1 MFWIGF
7 SRIGKVAGAVALT
20 LCLLM
25 GSALA
30 ETFVSYNGQFH
41 FSYPN
46 TWTQIDY
53 TTAEFY
59 LTRGDTTQ
67 QVDFEAVF
75 CNKETLVLFRDQYLV
90 LTVDTIGALNSGQID
105 SVLNSLTN
113 EFKRPVKEVT
123 SAAFLLSPDPGSIV
137 LDRAGRRLAMESEV
151 PGDSS
156 GPKINLLVMK
166 FYERGIANFYF
177 YAPVAKYASSLP
189 DFLGMVTSFST
200 EPLPTSAPT
209 EPVKIADLDKEP
221 AQSRNYTLWFG
232 SPIIVILI
240 ILIVKLR
247 KKRQPTTS
255 SDNQKG

>member
-1 MFWIGF
+1 MFWIGL
-7 SRIGKVAGAVALT
+7 SRIEKVAAATALT
-20 LCLLM
+20 FCLLF

-41 FSYPN
+41 FTYPD

-53 TTAEFY
+53 TTSEFY

-75 CNKETLVLFRDQYLV
+75 CTKETLVLFRDQYLI
-90 LTVDTIGALNSGQID
+90 LTVDTIGTLSSEQID
-105 SVLNSLTN
+105 SVVNSLTN

-123 SAAFLLSPDPGSIV
+123 SAAFLLSPDPGSII
-137 LDRAGRRLAMESEV
+137 LDRAGRRLAVETEV
-151 PGDSS
+151 AGDSS

-166 FYERGIANFYF
+166 LYERGIANFYF

-189 DFLGMVTSFST
+189 DFLQMVSSFST
-200 EPLPTSAPT
+200 EPLPTSAAT
-209 EPVKIADLDKEP
+209 EPVKIADLEKKP
-221 AQSRNYTLWFG
+221 AQSRNYPLLFG
-232 SPIIVILI
+232 PPIIVILI
-240 ILIVKLR
+240 ILIVRLR
-247 KKRQPTTS
+247 KKKQQTTS